1 MGNDRC
7 KREGAMQYPRT
18 KIKRGRIKPDVLCR
32 FFFFLASSYS
42 TWHRERKVVCIR
54 KGILNTPYVFLFL
67 NYATSSGIL
76 K

>member
-32 FFFFLASSYS
+32 LFFY
-42 TWHRERKVVCIR
+42 WHHITAPDTEKER
-54 KGILNTPYVFLFL
+54 
-67 NYATSSGIL
+67 
-76 K
+76 